1 VSSDDVDLLEL
12 QDRYNQLVEK
22 SVILSKEIAAKLEE
36 FGRHRK
42 EIIYIREQFE
52 KQGKAIKESEDLV
65 EKHEGELKSALD
77 NQTNA
82 QSQNNTG

>member
-1 VSSDDVDLLEL
+1 VSSDNVDLLEL

-22 SVILSKEIAAKLEE
+22 SVLLSREIASKLEE

-52 KQGKAIKESEDLV
+52 KQGREVKESDSLI
-65 EKHEGELKSALD
+65 EKHEEELKSALD
-77 NQTNA
+77 SQTNG
-82 QSQNNTG
+82 QPQDNSR